1 MPLDPASTAI
11 GGVQALTGLA
21 QTLFSGRKKAE
32 RQLTQTIQNAPK
44 VKANQSI
51 LDYYNQALSRYN
63 VAPTESAMYKRA
75 VGDINADTA
84 TALSNLGDRR
94 SGLAGAS
101 SILRY
106 ANKGKLDAN
115 VAAEE
120 ERNSRFGQL
129 GAATGM
135 KSEEDKYVFNQNEM
149 LPFELKTQMYGQ
161 KLQGA
166 NQRTNAG
173 MQNIFGG
180 FSTIG
185 SGYTKKTK

>member
-1 MPLDPASTAI
+1 MPFDPASTAT
-11 GGVQALTGLA
+11 GGVQTLTGLA

-44 VKANQSI
+44 AKASQSI
-51 LDYYNQALSRYN
+51 LDYYNQALARYN
-63 VAPTESAMYKRA
+63 VAPTESAMYKRS
-75 VGDINADTA
+75 VGDINENTA
-84 TALSNLGDRR
+84 TALSGLQDRR
-94 SGLAGAS
+94 SGLSGAS

-106 ANKGKLDAN
+106 ANKSKLDAN

-135 KSEEDKYVFNQNEM
+135 KSDEEKYLFQQNEM
-149 LPFELKTQMYGQ
+149 LPFELKAQMYSQ

-180 FSTIG
+180 LSTIG